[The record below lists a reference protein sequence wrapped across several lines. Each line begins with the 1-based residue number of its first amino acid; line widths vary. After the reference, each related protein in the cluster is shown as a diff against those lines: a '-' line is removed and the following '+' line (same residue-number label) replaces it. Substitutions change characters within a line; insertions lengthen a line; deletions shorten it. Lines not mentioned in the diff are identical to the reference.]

1 MKQELETKYKSFI
14 EENGISPS
22 TSKKRK
28 ETLFSSIES
37 RIFEWESEAMIMLS
51 DYSKNR
57 SKFIGNKHLSE

>member
-14 EENGISPS
+14 EENGISPFI
-22 TSKKRK
+22 SKKRK

-57 SKFIGNKHLSE
+57 SKFIANTHLSE